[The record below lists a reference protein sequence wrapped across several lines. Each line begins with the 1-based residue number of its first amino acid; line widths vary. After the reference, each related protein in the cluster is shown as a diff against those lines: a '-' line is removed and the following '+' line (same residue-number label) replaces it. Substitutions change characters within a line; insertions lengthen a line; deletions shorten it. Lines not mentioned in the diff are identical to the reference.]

1 MSSFAGSFI
10 VAAFVTGKYLLN
22 YIDRM
27 NGTFI
32 GGFLIIVNLLGIGS
46 LGFLDDNDLI
56 IRLSFMFQIIGGM
69 GNGINSPSTL
79 AVLSSYK
86 EKRESYIAI
95 NQAVAGL
102 GALVGP
108 MLGAL
113 LYAFGGYEAPFYG
126 IGGCYLSMVIYFLCN
141 LKKNQES

>member
-1 MSSFAGSFI
+1 MSTFAGSFI
-10 VAAFVTGKYLLN
+10 VAAFVTGKILLN

-27 NGTFI
+27 KGCYI
-32 GGFLIIVNLLGIGS
+32 GGILIIINLIGIGS
-46 LGFLDDNDLI
+46 LGYLEDNDLI
-56 IRLSFMFQIIGGM
+56 IRLSFMFQMIGGM
-69 GNGINSPSTL
+69 GNGINSPSAL

-102 GALVGP
+102 GSLAGP

-113 LYAFGGYEAPFYG
+113 LYTFGGYKAPFYG
-126 IGGCYLSMVIYFLCN
+126 IGGFYLSLVIYFL
-141 LKKNQES
+141 LKTPKNEKY